1 MEYQYLDSTTS
12 FETDAEVDVIEDF
25 FMQIKEA
32 TIEKRKTKSV
42 TAFIKH
48 DGLDVRVKIKRY
60 YFHEMDK
67 TYMEVQRRTGDGIL
81 FSHIYRMFEEYVRT
95 GQFRSLYAGQ
105 ICPSVKTGPQKDP
118 VIIPSDFRLDPNLK
132 RKL

>member
-1 MEYQYLDSTTS
+1 MEYQYLEITS

-25 FMQIKEA
+25 FLQIKEA
-32 TIEKRKTKSV
+32 TIEKRKPKSV

-67 TYMEVQRRTGDGIL
+67 TYMEVNKRIGDSIL
-81 FSHIYRMFEEYVRT
+81 FSHVYRMFKQYVT
-95 GQFRSLYAGQ
+95 KGEFQPLYAGQ

-118 VIIPSDFRLDPNLK
+118 AVLPPDFCLDPNLK

>member
-1 MEYQYLDSTTS
+1 MEYQYLEITS

-32 TIEKRKTKSV
+32 TIEKRKPKSV

-48 DGLDVRVKIKRY
+48 DGLDTRVKIKRY
-60 YFHEMDK
+60 YFTEMDK
-67 TYMEVQRRTGDGIL
+67 TYMEVNRRTGDSIL
-81 FSHIYRMFEEYVRT
+81 FSHIYKMFTEYVRT
-95 GQFRSLYAGQ
+95 GQFQPLYAGQ
-105 ICPSVKTGPQKDP
+105 ICPSIKTGPQKDP
-118 VIIPSDFRLDPNLK
+118 VILPSDFRLDPNLK

>member
-1 MEYQYLDSTTS
+1 MEYQYLEVTS

-25 FMQIKEA
+25 FLQINQA

-42 TAFIKH
+42 TAYIKH

-67 TYMEVQRRTGDGIL
+67 TYMEVNKRIGDSIL
-81 FSHIYRMFEEYVRT
+81 FWHTFKMFKQYVT
-95 GQFRSLYAGQ
+95 KGEFQPLYAGQ
-105 ICPSVKTGPQKDP
+105 ICPSVKTRPQKDP
-118 VIIPSDFRLDPNLK
+118 AVLPPDFCLDPNLK

>member
-1 MEYQYLDSTTS
+1 M
-12 FETDAEVDVIEDF
+12 
-25 FMQIKEA
+25 
-32 TIEKRKTKSV
+32 
-42 TAFIKH
+42 TAYIKH

-67 TYMEVQRRTGDGIL
+67 TYMEVNKRIGDSIL
-81 FSHIYRMFEEYVRT
+81 FSHVYRMFKQYVT
-95 GQFRSLYAGQ
+95 KGEFQPLYAGQ

-118 VIIPSDFRLDPNLK
+118 AVLPPDFCLDLNLK